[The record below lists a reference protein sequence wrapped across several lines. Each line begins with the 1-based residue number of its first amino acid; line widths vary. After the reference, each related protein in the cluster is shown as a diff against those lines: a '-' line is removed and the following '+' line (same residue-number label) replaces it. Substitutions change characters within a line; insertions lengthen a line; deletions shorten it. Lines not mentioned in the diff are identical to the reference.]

1 MILFQHERTEAG
13 AGLAAFW
20 GKGRAFPGSLL
31 NPAVLAAVV
40 LVRKANQL
48 RLLED
53 AAVPSV
59 FPNVASLEGAVGGA
73 IVAGRCCARRG

>member
-20 GKGRAFPGSLL
+20 GKGRTFPGSLL

-40 LVRKANQL
+40 LVRKVNQL
-48 RLLED
+48 GLLED
-53 AAVPSV
+53 TEALR
-59 FPNVASLEGAVGGA
+59 ASLTMGGDRGAFDG
-73 IVAGRCCARRG
+73 

>member
-1 MILFQHERTEAG
+1 MILFQHERTEAS

-20 GKGRAFPGSLL
+20 GKGRTFPGSLL

-40 LVRKANQL
+40 LVRKVNQL

-53 AAVPSV
+53 AVV
-59 FPNVASLEGAVGGA
+59 LRASLTMGGDRGAFDG
-73 IVAGRCCARRG
+73 

>member
-1 MILFQHERTEAG
+1 MILFQHERAEAG

-20 GKGRAFPGSLL
+20 GKGRTFPGSLL

-40 LVRKANQL
+40 LVRKVNQL

-53 AAVPSV
+53 AVV
-59 FPNVASLEGAVGGA
+59 LRASLTMGGDRGAFDG
-73 IVAGRCCARRG
+73 